1 MMSGFDFTLPFLM
14 ILAFSGF
21 LFVIV
26 SLIATMG
33 TKEPIEKVHVLKSVY
48 IYTVSF
54 LTLIST
60 VIGLGMFL
68 YNVLLFNSFPRIAEE
83 RMKYELE
90 NCQYKNGMNI
100 YPAYDEKGK
109 ILDNSANLATPEDKK
124 KCREEK
130 IALAYQESM
139 LASLVLLLVSL
150 PVYAVHYFVLRNKK

>member
-1 MMSGFDFTLPFLM
+1 MPLLM

-21 LFVIV
+21 LFVVV
-26 SLIATMG
+26 SLIASMG

-54 LTLIST
+54 ITLIST

-68 YNVLLFNSFPRIAEE
+68 YNALLFNSFPKIAED
-83 RMKYELE
+83 RMKYELDS
-90 NCQYKNGMNI
+90 CQYKNGMN
-100 YPAYDEKGK
+100 PSPVYDTKGNP
-109 ILDNSANLATPEDKK
+109 IDNSANLVSPEENK

-150 PVYAVHYFVLRNKK
+150 PVYALHYFVLRNKK